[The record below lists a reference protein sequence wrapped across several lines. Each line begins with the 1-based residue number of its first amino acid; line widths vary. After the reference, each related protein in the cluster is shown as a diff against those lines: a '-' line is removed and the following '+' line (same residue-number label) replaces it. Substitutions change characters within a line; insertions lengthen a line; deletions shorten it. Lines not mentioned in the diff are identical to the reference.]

1 MIETQKSNRW
11 NPRNPLSEKP
21 STRSRAPLSAIQK
34 QCSWVKFFI
43 LAGLAISQLT
53 QADGH
58 DKNPLDIID
67 QMEQLYRGSSSDS
80 KITMVI
86 ETPRYQRSMQMSG
99 QSMGREFGF
108 FRILSPKKDRG
119 IATLKRDEEMW
130 NYFPKINKVIKVPP
144 SMMMGSWMGSD
155 FTNDDLVKETQL
167 IDAYDIQ
174 MTETDDQYRF
184 TLTPKEQ
191 TVTVWGSIDYVVS
204 KSPLLPLSQSFFDD
218 QGEKIRVMTF
228 SAPKEIGGR
237 LMPSILEIEPLNK
250 PGHRTR
256 VIYDEIVFDPPGITE
271 QTFSMRNLKSR
282 F

>member
-11 NPRNPLSEKP
+11 NLGSPLSEKP
-21 STRSRAPLSAIQK
+21 STRTHGPLSAIQK
-34 QCSWVKFFI
+34 QFSWARVFI
-43 LAGLAISQLT
+43 LAGVAISQLT
-53 QADGH
+53 LADDH
-58 DKNPLDIID
+58 NKSPLDIID

-86 ETPRYQRSMQMSG
+86 ETPRYQRSMQISS
-99 QSMGREFGF
+99 QSAGREFGF

-167 IDAYDIQ
+167 VDAYDIQ

-184 TLTPKEQ
+184 TLIPKEQ

-218 QGEKIRVMTF
+218 QGKKMRVMTF

-237 LMPSILEIEPLNK
+237 LMPSILEIKPMNK

-256 VIYDEIVFDPPGITE
+256 VIYNEIVFDPPGITE

>member
-1 MIETQKSNRW
+1 MIATQKSNRW
-11 NPRNPLSEKP
+11 NPSSPLSEQP
-21 STRSRAPLSAIQK
+21 STRTRAPLSAIQK
-34 QCSWVKFFI
+34 LDSWVKVFI

-53 QADGH
+53 LADDH
-58 DKNPLDIID
+58 TKNPLDIID

>member
-11 NPRNPLSEKP
+11 NPRNPLSEKS
-21 STRSRAPLSAIQK
+21 STRTRAPLSAIQK
-34 QCSWVKFFI
+34 QCSWFNVFI

-167 IDAYDIQ
+167 IDAYNIQ